1 MNLFEQ
7 AYEYI
12 NEVTSHE
19 QNHIK
24 LIKWA
29 ISVHF
34 NSAAG
39 EGGGEDDEGNEIE
52 QSTMPSR
59 IGYYFSTIRYNNY
72 VVNYEP
78 KIVGKF
84 APLALFYT
92 CNCKS
97 LVGKQ
102 KVEDKRQFT
111 IVYAI
116 GDVAGLKDEIKH
128 NPTIRKCFEKDE
140 PAPNFFDPSFKSEM
154 HRIAEEYVLYAKF
167 YWKNDDSDALIV
179 WQKDLPNLGNIIGKS
194 NFAVAGSPKFRNKQM
209 RAAGNDFRHKTGFY
223 AALPMSKWNSFIK
236 LDHKYNDVPYIEVK
250 VQDDS
255 PAGSHVLIHGA
266 KTRYSQ
272 ITSIKDPNNDRFFVG
287 VSPDEF
293 GDAFR
298 YKMAEENIAED
309 SDWKEISLLNSAGT
323 KVRRDLWGS
332 SALKQALQD
341 IVDGKMT
348 SSGKKI
354 NNNGESSPCLAKETT
369 LACDSASFER
379 IAQMTNRIINM
390 YNAEHK
396 TTANVEA
403 NAEAESLTITGLS
416 QKALD
421 LLTSTLDKRGF
432 KYTKM

>member
-1 MNLFEQ
+1 
-7 AYEYI
+7 
-12 NEVTSHE
+12 
-19 QNHIK
+19 
-24 LIKWA
+24 
-29 ISVHF
+29 
-34 NSAAG
+34 
-39 EGGGEDDEGNEIE
+39 
-52 QSTMPSR
+52 
-59 IGYYFSTIRYNNY
+59 
-72 VVNYEP
+72 
-78 KIVGKF
+78 
-84 APLALFYT
+84 
-92 CNCKS
+92 
-97 LVGKQ
+97 
-102 KVEDKRQFT
+102 
-111 IVYAI
+111 
-116 GDVAGLKDEIKH
+116 
-128 NPTIRKCFEKDE
+128 
-140 PAPNFFDPSFKSEM
+140 
-154 HRIAEEYVLYAKF
+154 
-167 YWKNDDSDALIV
+167 
-179 WQKDLPNLGNIIGKS
+179 
-194 NFAVAGSPKFRNKQM
+194 
-209 RAAGNDFRHKTGFY
+209 
-223 AALPMSKWNSFIK
+223 MSKWNSFIK

-354 NNNGESSPCLAKETT
+354 NNNGESSPRLAKETT